1 MWLMLLIN
9 LPDSIH
15 LRKEAGK
22 DGNTVS
28 DLAGKVRGIENK
40 SLGQERVAGVKESW
54 KSYTCVSAYYLEKG
68 FIWCMIFSIK

>member
-1 MWLMLLIN
+1 MLLIN

-22 DGNTVS
+22 DENTVS

-40 SLGQERVAGVKESW
+40 SLGQERVAGVKES
-54 KSYTCVSAYYLEKG
+54 
-68 FIWCMIFSIK
+68 